1 MGIRARVLPL
11 GHRLIAS
18 SKAALGESLRLQ
30 KRYAEAEPILLDSYR
45 ILKSTSGDQAPRT
58 KEARQSLK
66 SLYQDWHK
74 PEKAASY

>member
-1 MGIRARVLPL
+1 M
-11 GHRLIAS
+11 IAS

-30 KRYAEAEPILLDSYR
+30 KRYADAEPILLESYK
-45 ILKSTSGDQAPRT
+45 ILKSTFGDQAART

-66 SLYQDWHK
+66 SLYLDWHK